1 MLSVR
6 SVMVGMGVCSG
17 VAGEDGEMG
26 AWARLTSLRQAAR
39 HASLVEVK
47 MSALS

>member
-1 MLSVR
+1 
-6 SVMVGMGVCSG
+6 MVGMGVCSG

-26 AWARLTSLRQAAR
+26 AWARPLTSLRQAAR